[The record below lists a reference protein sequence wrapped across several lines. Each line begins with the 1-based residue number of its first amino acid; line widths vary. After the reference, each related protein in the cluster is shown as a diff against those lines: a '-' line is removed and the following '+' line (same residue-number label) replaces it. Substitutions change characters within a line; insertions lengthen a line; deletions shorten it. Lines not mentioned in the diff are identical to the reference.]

1 MLQHPTQLHI
11 VRMRSVK
18 FSPYLF
24 CYVLLSK
31 DILSCPQNQMKN
43 LSAKPMSILL
53 LSFVK
58 RYYYLVPNVRWWIY
72 LLNPC
77 LLHHVLLLLQQPI
90 YIKKLSVF
98 FQLGLIFY
106 ICIFWATFSMWTT
119 LMTFP
124 MERQYLAK
132 ERAADM
138 YRLSAYYMSSTV
150 CDCLAELVFPTIFLV
165 ILYFMASLRAS
176 VGAFFLTL
184 LATFLIGITGQAL
197 NSSPNPSPPP
207 TLSKFHYMHCAYNLT
222 KQTLWNYFLL
232 PWFLITSQPKSVN
245 CCLERM

>member
-1 MLQHPTQLHI
+1 
-11 VRMRSVK
+11 
-18 FSPYLF
+18 
-24 CYVLLSK
+24 
-31 DILSCPQNQMKN
+31 
-43 LSAKPMSILL
+43 
-53 LSFVK
+53 
-58 RYYYLVPNVRWWIY
+58 
-72 LLNPC
+72 
-77 LLHHVLLLLQQPI
+77 LHHVLLLLQQPI

-98 FQLGLIFY
+98 LQLGLIFY

-197 NSSPNPSPPP
+197 NSSPNPSPPRNP
-207 TLSKFHYMHCAYNLT
+207 FKIPLHAL
-222 KQTLWNYFLL
+222 
-232 PWFLITSQPKSVN
+232 
-245 CCLERM
+245 CL